1 MHTRLRR
8 WLTMTGLGMAGVL
21 AMAACSQTPATSPAV
36 SGGSGET
43 YTVAVGDTSAGQ
55 ALTGED
61 GKTLY
66 VSTKD
71 SGTTSACA
79 GDCATTWP
87 PFTTEGDEK
96 VEAGAGVTGTFG
108 TITRD
113 DGATQVT
120 YHGRPLYYY
129 APDAKAGD
137 ANGQGVGGVWFI
149 ASPSGELPGASGS
162 SAAAGSA
169 SPKAGGYQP

>member
-8 WLTMTGLGMAGVL
+8 RLTLTGLGMAGVL
-21 AMAACSQTPATSPAV
+21 AMAACSQTPGTSAPGS

-43 YTVAVGDTSAGQ
+43 YTVAVGYTSAGQ

-66 VSTKD
+66 IFTKD
-71 SGTTSACA
+71 SGTTSACT
-79 GDCATTWP
+79 GDCATTWL
-87 PFTTEGDEK
+87 PFTTEGGEK

-120 YHGRPLYYY
+120 YDGRPLYYH
-129 APDAKAGD
+129 APDAKGGD
-137 ANGQGVGGVWFI
+137 ATGQGVGGVWFI
-149 ASPSGELPGASGS
+149 ATPSGEPPGSP
-162 SAAAGSA
+162 
-169 SPKAGGYQP
+169 SPKASGYQP